1 MDAKAKVSTLAL
13 VDLFKKK
20 QIELLLSPMNIG
32 TLGLSFKALVNG
44 SPCFLKTH
52 LNSTAS
58 KNNLVKEISLLKLLY
73 GDEVKCEA
81 IELINYED
89 GAQIWMLMN
98 VLEPIRQ
105 DLLPDDILT
114 LISDFDK
121 LNSALSLAQ
130 VASMD
135 NFDTLLQEGREAL
148 SLLIRE
154 NFLAG
159 RCAVGASELLALVG
173 VNKGSFAPSICHG
186 DLGPQNIMANKQKK
200 IAIDWEDA
208 FYGVQG
214 YDYLYWLTFFQNRQY
229 YSRAVLEKSGLDFQ
243 MAKGIMTLIILI
255 KSKLSL
261 ISGNMKSHS
270 VSINDRLLEVIN
282 LNHNPSNNYI

>member
-1 MDAKAKVSTLAL
+1 M
-13 VDLFKKK
+13 
-20 QIELLLSPMNIG
+20 
-32 TLGLSFKALVNG
+32 NG

-52 LNSTAS
+52 LNSTVS
-58 KNNLVKEISLLKLLY
+58 KNNLVKEISLLQLLY

-89 GAQIWMLMN
+89 GVQIWMSMN

-114 LISDFDK
+114 LISGFDK

-159 RCAVGASELLALVG
+159 GCAVDASELLALVE

-186 DLGPQNIMANKQKK
+186 DLGPDNIMANKQKK

-229 YSRAVLEKSGLDFQ
+229 YSRKVLEKSGLDFQ
-243 MAKGIMTLIILI
+243 TAKGIMTLIILI

-261 ISGNMKSHS
+261 ISGSMKNHS
-270 VSINDRLLEVIN
+270 VSINERLLEVIN
-282 LNHNPSNNYI
+282 LKSNLSNNYI